1 LAEVLRAVSAVV
13 APAIGVVLVVAVAST
28 EAVPAVAGNS
38 HQISDSPFFPMECF
52 VPLQIP

>member
-1 LAEVLRAVSAVV
+1 VVHRAVSAAE
-13 APAIGVVLVVAVAST
+13 APAIGAVLVVVEASM
-28 EAVPAVAGNS
+28 EAVLAGAGNS